1 MSADNFL
8 QGVVGRIG
16 EFYEWLAD
24 RLNDDAAR
32 AEVLVDLGLPP
43 TITVGQ
49 PFPQHQIKGIND
61 YRKTISIETEVSA
74 AHAQDLGKV
83 LGLSSSKAAKL
94 VLPEKNLANI
104 RAYRDASD
112 PSFDDFKK
120 ALGDIKECFT
130 TLTNFVKALD
140 VEGIHN
146 IPELVH
152 RLIDILMVD
161 YLRLHLV
168 PYGPL
173 IYWGAQPLGFLEE
186 PVTATIPHVV
196 WNRFVTIFKSRGRL
210 LDDEDQARTLSD
222 NVFIPLS
229 ATLVILQLSG
239 VKPRTSQQDDGDLSV
254 IAIEPL
260 YGWDPS
266 PGSPTPL
273 LDKMSERTLSVRFNW
288 KERDLADPRKAVD
301 KNGTL
306 TFLFVPKIH
315 GGPGLLIS
323 FELGGSFNIRLNK
336 DWRFKLTPSVNAGD
350 LFIHF
355 DEFSKIERGGCLA
368 SRASS
373 WVSREA
379 ARRTPFT
386 GSGRKTARIWNSD
399 SLKSSSNFPPR
410 SRASGRCR
418 GKANWC

>member
-1 MSADNFL
+1 MPSEDHQPFTIHKARLTGDPERNEARVARPAVSADNFL
-8 QGVVGRIG
+8 QGIVGKIG

-43 TITVGQ
+43 TIAVGQ
-49 PFPQHQIKGIND
+49 AFPQHQIKGIND
-61 YRKTISIETEVSA
+61 YRNTISIETEVSA

-104 RAYRDASD
+104 RAYRDASN

-120 ALGDIKECFT
+120 ALGDIKEIFT

-146 IPELVH
+146 ILELVH

-196 WNRFVTIFKSRGRL
+196 WNRFVTIFKSRGL
-210 LDDEDQARTLSD
+210 A
-222 NVFIPLS
+222 
-229 ATLVILQLSG
+229 
-239 VKPRTSQQDDGDLSV
+239 PR
-254 IAIEPL
+254 
-260 YGWDPS
+260 
-266 PGSPTPL
+266 
-273 LDKMSERTLSVRFNW
+273 R
-288 KERDLADPRKAVD
+288 
-301 KNGTL
+301 
-306 TFLFVPKIH
+306 
-315 GGPGLLIS
+315 
-323 FELGGSFNIRLNK
+323 
-336 DWRFKLTPSVNAGD
+336 
-350 LFIHF
+350 
-355 DEFSKIERGGCLA
+355 
-368 SRASS
+368 
-373 WVSREA
+373 
-379 ARRTPFT
+379 
-386 GSGRKTARIWNSD
+386 
-399 SLKSSSNFPPR
+399 
-410 SRASGRCR
+410 
-418 GKANWC
+418 